1 MSAYLYSLHTVIMMR
16 NLIQQVWREQNN
28 EITVHLFDNASDN
41 SRQQVGK
48 NIKWQIDKTNPY

>member
-48 NIKWQIDKTNPY
+48 NIK